1 MVVYNRRKRK
11 DFREG
16 RITMYTQKEVMEYLQ
31 EGMLS
36 EPYGDNLRYNVF
48 LDEEGRLPSDIENAD
63 ESFFAIYTGSEDSN
77 FKFESPDNPAFVST
91 VKELTDKVNEYLNER
106 LALVSFVYNGEAAKR
121 KNGDCDI
128 FFDVLPENET
138 LERAMEKADIAWESL
153 HWRDKR
159 KQRLSLCIVDKDT
172 EEILESLKDY
182 E

>member
-1 MVVYNRRKRK
+1 M
-11 DFREG
+11 
-16 RITMYTQKEVMEYLQ
+16 MY
-31 EGMLS
+31 
-36 EPYGDNLRYNVF
+36 
-48 LDEEGRLPSDIENAD
+48 DEEMENRLGRNGYTVH
-63 ESFFAIYTGSEDSN
+63 FFCDGD
-77 FKFESPDNPAFVST
+77 
-91 VKELTDKVNEYLNER
+91 
-106 LALVSFVYNGEAAKR
+106 
-121 KNGDCDI
+121 DCDI